1 MLPDDVLL
9 TIFDFYV
16 YQSPSYAIE
25 WVGFSH
31 EQRKIE
37 LWHSL
42 VHVCRRWRGLVFTSP
57 RRLNM
62 RLRCTTRTPAR
73 ETLDIWPALPL
84 VIRGDVSE
92 KSVDNVIA
100 ELKLNDRISQIELN
114 CYTTSQIENL
124 NTAMQVPFPELTGL
138 YLSCGS
144 FGYAPVLPGSFL
156 GGSAPR
162 LRHLALVAFPL
173 SGLSNLFLSTTN
185 LVDLFLL
192 HIPHFGYISP
202 VEMVTCLS
210 TLTSL
215 ERVELQFESPQSSP
229 DQETRRS
236 PSPTRCIL
244 PALMMFQFKGVD
256 EYLEDLVARIDTP
269 RLHLLKATFFNDIEF
284 HTPELIRFVSRS
296 STLKAPNKAFVYF
309 GDRTTL
315 VKFKP
320 QSSNVE
326 YFEVEISCR
335 EPDWQLSSLAQICTT
350 SLPLLSTTENL
361 FIYEESDSQLSWKDG
376 IENIEWL
383 ELLLPFS
390 AVRNLYLS
398 KQFAPHIAPSL
409 QEMTDGGTTGV
420 LSALQNLY
428 LEGFQPSESIEGG
441 IERFISARQLTDH
454 PVVISVWDRNLERD

>member
-1 MLPDDVLL
+1 
-9 TIFDFYV
+9 
-16 YQSPSYAIE
+16 
-25 WVGFSH
+25 
-31 EQRKIE
+31 
-37 LWHSL
+37 
-42 VHVCRRWRGLVFTSP
+42 
-57 RRLNM
+57 
-62 RLRCTTRTPAR
+62 
-73 ETLDIWPALPL
+73 
-84 VIRGDVSE
+84 
-92 KSVDNVIA
+92 
-100 ELKLNDRISQIELN
+100 
-114 CYTTSQIENL
+114 
-124 NTAMQVPFPELTGL
+124 MQVPFPELTGL

-202 VEMVTCLS
+202 VAMVTCLS

-244 PALMMFQFKGVD
+244 PALMIFQFKGVD

-269 RLHLLKATFFNDIEF
+269 RLRQLKATFFNDIEF
-284 HTPELIRFVSRS
+284 HTLELIRFVSRS
-296 STLKAPNKAFVYF
+296 STLKAPNKAHVFF
-309 GDRTTL
+309 DNQTAS
-315 VKFKP
+315 VKLLP
-320 QSSNVE
+320 QASNVK
-326 YFEVEISCR
+326 YFEVEILCR
-335 EPDWQLSSLAQICTT
+335 EPDWQLSSLAQICTM

-361 FIYEESDSQLSWKDG
+361 FIYEESDSQLNWKDG
-376 IENIEWL
+376 IENIEWM

-390 AVRNLYLS
+390 AVKNLHLS
-398 KQFAPHIAPSL
+398 KQFALRIAPSL
-409 QEMTDGGTTGV
+409 QEMTEGGTTEM
-420 LSALQNLY
+420 LPTLQNLY
-428 LEGFQPSESIEGG
+428 LEGSRPSESVEEG

-454 PVVISVWDRNLERD
+454 PVAVSVWDRDLGSDNKSEVDD